1 MRAIGSPGSE
11 ARGGVKVVMEQDGV
25 TYEGERKTKN
35 KPGQWDDDATTYMIV
50 MMMAVVV
57 VEALHT
63 RLQGPAS
70 HPPNIRRKK
79 HGTARCA
86 HHIKEDDLRFA
97 VRMMSRTVQHE
108 QERRG

>member
-1 MRAIGSPGSE
+1 
-11 ARGGVKVVMEQDGV
+11 
-25 TYEGERKTKN
+25 
-35 KPGQWDDDATTYMIV
+35 MIV

-108 QERRG
+108 QEKRG